1 MTKMRAA
8 ITAVG
13 GYVPE
18 DVITNK
24 DLEHMVD
31 TNDEWIRSRTG
42 IEERRI
48 LKEKG
53 KATSDMCAAAA
64 KEILEKRGMN
74 PMELDLLICATITGD
89 MVFPDTANTICD
101 KIGAK
106 NAYGFDIQ
114 AACSG
119 FLFALTTGAQY
130 IQTGMYKKVIVIGA
144 DMMSSI
150 LDYTDRS
157 TCILFGDGAG
167 AVLLE
172 PNDEGYGYID
182 SMMGGDG
189 SGRELLRMKAGG
201 SLYPTTSETVAAGDH
216 FVYQEGRSVYK
227 AAVQGMSKSVAE
239 VMDRHNL
246 SSEDVDWIV
255 PHQANLR
262 IINALAD
269 SIGVPMEK
277 VMVNIQ
283 KYGNTTAATLPLCL
297 WEYEDRLEKGD
308 KLLLT
313 AFGGGFTWGTT
324 YLTWAYDGLEGG

>member
-1 MTKMRAA
+1 MKIKTAA

-13 GYVPE
+13 GYVPD

-24 DLEHMVD
+24 DLESMVE

-48 LKEKG
+48 LKEEG

-64 KEILEKRGMN
+64 IEILEKRGIDPLEIDM
-74 PMELDLLICATITGD
+74 LLCATITGD

-106 NAYGFDIQ
+106 NAFGFDIN

-119 FLFALTTGAQY
+119 FLYALTTGAQF
-130 IQTGMYKKVIVIGA
+130 IQTGMYKKVIVIGS

-172 PNDEGYGYID
+172 PNDEDFGYID
-182 SMMGGDG
+182 SVLHGDG
-189 SGRELLRMKAGG
+189 SGREFLRMKAGG
-201 SLYPTTSETVAAGDH
+201 SLYPTTAETVAAREH
-216 FVYQEGRSVYK
+216 FVFQEGRSVYK
-227 AAVQGMSKSVAE
+227 AAVQGMSKSVEE
-239 VMDRHNL
+239 VMAKHNL
-246 SSEDVDWIV
+246 TAEDVDWIV
-255 PHQANLR
+255 PHQANMR
-262 IINALAD
+262 IINALSD
-269 SIGVPMEK
+269 SIGVPMDK
-277 VMVNIQ
+277 VLVNIQ
-283 KYGNTTAATLPLCL
+283 KYGNTTAGTLPLCL
-297 WEYEDRLEKGD
+297 WDFEKQLKKGD

-324 YLTWAYDGLEGG
+324 YLTWAYDS

>member
-1 MTKMRAA
+1 MANTTAA

-13 GYVPE
+13 GYVPD
-18 DVITNK
+18 DVITNS
-24 DLEHMVD
+24 DLEKMVD

-48 LKEKG
+48 LREKG

-64 KEILEKRGMN
+64 REILEKRGMD
-74 PMELDLLICATITGD
+74 PMELDLLLCATITGD

-106 NAYGFDIQ
+106 NAFGFDIN

-119 FLFALTTGAQY
+119 FLYALTTGAQF
-130 IQTGMYKKVIVIGA
+130 IQTGMYKKVMVIGA

-150 LDYTDRS
+150 LDYSDRS

-172 PNDEGYGYID
+172 PNEEGFGFVD
-182 SMMGGDG
+182 SVLGGDG
-189 SGRELLRMKAGG
+189 SGREFLLMKAGG
-201 SLYPTTSETVAAGDH
+201 SLSPASAETVAAGDH
-216 FVYQEGRSVYK
+216 FVVQEGRSVYK
-227 AAVQGMSKSVAE
+227 AAVKGMSGSVAE
-239 VMDRHNL
+239 VMEKHNL
-246 SSEDVDWIV
+246 SADDVDWIV

-262 IINALAD
+262 IINALSE
-269 SIGVPMEK
+269 SIGVPMDK

-283 KYGNTTAATLPLCL
+283 KYGNTTAGTLPLCL
-297 WEYEDRLEKGD
+297 WEYEGQLKKGD

-324 YLTWAYDGLEGG
+324 YLTWAYDGS

>member
-1 MTKMRAA
+1 MTNIRAA

-13 GYVPE
+13 GYVPD

-24 DLEHMVD
+24 DLEQMMD
-31 TNDEWIRSRTG
+31 TNDEWIRTRTG

-64 KEILEKRGMN
+64 KQIFEKRGMD
-74 PMELDLLICATITGD
+74 PLELELLICATITGD

-106 NAYGFDIQ
+106 NAFGFDIN

-119 FLFALTTGAQY
+119 FLYALTTGVQF
-130 IQTGMYKKVIVIGA
+130 IQTGMYKKVMVIGS

-150 LDYTDRS
+150 LDYSDRS
-157 TCILFGDGAG
+157 TSILFGDGAG
-167 AVLLE
+167 AVLVE
-172 PNDEGYGYID
+172 PNSEDFGFID
-182 SMMGGDG
+182 SVLRGDG
-189 SGRELLRMKAGG
+189 SGREFLRMKAGG
-201 SLYPTTSETVAAGDH
+201 SLYPTTAETVAAREH
-216 FVYQEGRSVYK
+216 FVFQEGRAVYK

-239 VMDRHNL
+239 VMEKHDL
-246 SSEDVDWIV
+246 SAEDIDWIV
-255 PHQANLR
+255 PHQANMR

-269 SIGVPMEK
+269 SVGVPMEK
-277 VMVNIQ
+277 VLVNIH
-283 KYGNTTAATLPLCL
+283 KYGNTTAGTLPLCL
-297 WEYEDRLEKGD
+297 WDFENQLKKGD

-324 YLTWAYDGLEGG
+324 YLTWAYDS